1 MKQIT
6 LIVFTL
12 ISFSFQSNKSYPNNS
27 QDDIS
32 LICSGKWHI
41 EYLVLSG
48 NKTTFTSE
56 MKETSW
62 AIFYR
67 DGKVRGMNTEGL
79 YPKGKWEYLKEIR
92 AIRTRGKKGSDI
104 QKIVSLSNN
113 KMVVSL
119 VGNEVEIGLTK
130 LIL

>member
-12 ISFSFQSNKSYPNNS
+12 ISFSFQSNKSYPNDS

-41 EYLVLSG
+41 EYIAMSG
-48 NKTTFTSE
+48 KKTAFSSE

-62 AIFYR
+62 TIFYR
-67 DGKVRGMNTEGL
+67 DGRVKGMNTEGL

-92 AIRTRGKKGSDI
+92 AIRTRREKGSDI
-104 QKIVSLSNN
+104 QKIVSLSKN

-119 VGNEVEIGLTK
+119 AGNDIEIGFTK
-130 LIL
+130 LNL

>member
-12 ISFSFQSNKSYPNNS
+12 ISFSFQSNKSYPNEY

-41 EYLVLSG
+41 EYIEMSG
-48 NKTTFTSE
+48 KKTTFSSE
-56 MKETSW
+56 MKEISW

-67 DGKVRGMNTEGL
+67 DGRVNGMNTEGL
-79 YPKGKWEYLKEIR
+79 YTKRKWEYLKEIR
-92 AIRTRGKKGSDI
+92 AIKTIKGKDSDI
-104 QKIVSLSNN
+104 QKIVSLNNN

-119 VGNEVEIGLTK
+119 PGKEIEIGLTK